1 MPHIKVG
8 DIQIYY
14 EIHGAGSQPLT
25 LIRGLGA
32 DLSAWFP
39 QIPEFSK
46 HFKTVVFDNRGAGR
60 TDKPD
65 APYSMRQ
72 MADDTNGLLE
82 ALDIRRTALLGMSM
96 GGAIAQEF
104 AINCPE
110 KLSSLVLVCASF
122 GGPESEFFAL
132 PREIQEQ
139 NLFCDETIECRREV
153 IAGYSEARSK
163 FPIPTYSL
171 GRQTDALKRH
181 DAASRLGQIQTPT
194 LVMTGT
200 DDRLVPPRN
209 SRLLASR
216 IPGSILK
223 EFPGGHL
230 FMMEYPDT
238 FNRTV
243 IEFVR
248 GR

>member
-1 MPHIKVG
+1 MPHVKVG

-14 EIHGAGSQPLT
+14 EIHGTGAQTLT

-32 DLSAWFP
+32 DLSTWFP

-46 HFKTVVFDNRGAGR
+46 YFKTVLFDNRGAGR

-110 KLSSLVLVCASF
+110 KLSSLVLVCAS
-122 GGPESEFFAL
+122 
-132 PREIQEQ
+132 
-139 NLFCDETIECRREV
+139 
-153 IAGYSEARSK
+153 
-163 FPIPTYSL
+163 
-171 GRQTDALKRH
+171 
-181 DAASRLGQIQTPT
+181 
-194 LVMTGT
+194 
-200 DDRLVPPRN
+200 
-209 SRLLASR
+209 
-216 IPGSILK
+216 
-223 EFPGGHL
+223 
-230 FMMEYPDT
+230 
-238 FNRTV
+238 
-243 IEFVR
+243 
-248 GR
+248 

>member
-1 MPHIKVG
+1 MPHVKVG

-14 EIHGAGSQPLT
+14 EIHGTGAQTLT

-32 DLSAWFP
+32 DLSTWFP

-46 HFKTVVFDNRGAGR
+46 YFKTVLFDNRGAGR

-104 AINCPE
+104 AINYPE
-110 KLSSLVLVCASF
+110 KLSSLVLVCTSF

-132 PREIQEQ
+132 SREIQEQ
-139 NLFCDETIECRREV
+139 NLFCDE
-153 IAGYSEARSK
+153 
-163 FPIPTYSL
+163 
-171 GRQTDALKRH
+171 
-181 DAASRLGQIQTPT
+181 
-194 LVMTGT
+194 
-200 DDRLVPPRN
+200 
-209 SRLLASR
+209 
-216 IPGSILK
+216 
-223 EFPGGHL
+223 
-230 FMMEYPDT
+230 
-238 FNRTV
+238 
-243 IEFVR
+243 
-248 GR
+248 

>member
-1 MPHIKVG
+1 MPHVKVG

-14 EIHGAGSQPLT
+14 EILGAGSQPLT

-32 DLSAWFP
+32 DLTAWFP

-104 AINCPE
+104 AINYPE
-110 KLSSLVLVCASF
+110 KLSSLVLVCTSF
-122 GGPESEFFAL
+122 GGPESEFFTL
-132 PREIQEQ
+132 PGEIQEHH
-139 NLFCDETIECRREV
+139 LFCDETIEHRREV

-163 FPIPTYSL
+163 FPISADSL
-171 GRQTDALKRH
+171 GRQ
-181 DAASRLGQIQTPT
+181 P
-194 LVMTGT
+194 
-200 DDRLVPPRN
+200 VP
-209 SRLLASR
+209 
-216 IPGSILK
+216 
-223 EFPGGHL
+223 
-230 FMMEYPDT
+230 
-238 FNRTV
+238 
-243 IEFVR
+243 
-248 GR
+248 